1 MIHGIINVLKP
12 TGMSSHDVIG
22 CLRRIYGMKKMG
34 HAGTLDPLAA
44 GVLPVYAGQA
54 TRLIEY
60 GDSDVKSY
68 HAEFV
73 LGLATDTE
81 DSTGTVV
88 ETAPVPELT
97 EDTVR
102 RVLASFCGDIDQE
115 PSKYSAINVNGV
127 KAYKLA
133 RQDRD
138 FTLPVRQVTIHS
150 LELLSFD
157 GRRGTFA
164 VTCSK
169 GTYVRSL
176 IRDLGMA
183 LGTCACM
190 TYLVRTRAGLFTI
203 EEAAT
208 LEMLEQD
215 PMPYVLPADMA
226 IHDLKRANCSQK
238 QCTLLLQGRPVPFAG
253 PNLAND
259 DVLRVYGPD
268 GRLTGIVRYDE
279 QHHILRPHKMFAD
292 GL

>member
-73 LGLATDTE
+73 LGLETDTE

-88 ETAPVPELT
+88 ERAPVPNLS
-97 EDTVR
+97 EDDLR
-102 RVLASFCGDIDQE
+102 RALASFCGDIDQA

-176 IRDLGMA
+176 IRDLGTA

-208 LEMLEQD
+208 LEMLEAN
-215 PMPYVLPADMA
+215 PEAYVLPADMA
-226 IHDLKRANCSQK
+226 IHDLRRANCSEK
-238 QCTLLLQGRPVPFAG
+238 QCSLLLQGRPVPFAG
-253 PNLAND
+253 PNLKDD

-268 GRLTGIVRYDE
+268 GRLMGIVRYDE

>member
-12 TGMSSHDVIG
+12 TGMTSHDVIG

-88 ETAPVPELT
+88 ERLPVPNLSEA
-97 EDTVR
+97 DVR
-102 RVLASFCGDIDQE
+102 RVLASFCGDIDQA

-138 FTLPVRQVTIHS
+138 FTLPVRQVTIHR

-176 IRDLGMA
+176 IRDLGTA
-183 LGTCACM
+183 L
-190 TYLVRTRAGLFTI
+190 TYR
-203 EEAAT
+203 
-208 LEMLEQD
+208 
-215 PMPYVLPADMA
+215 P
-226 IHDLKRANCSQK
+226 
-238 QCTLLLQGRPVPFAG
+238 LLHQ
-253 PNLAND
+253 
-259 DVLRVYGPD
+259 
-268 GRLTGIVRYDE
+268 
-279 QHHILRPHKMFAD
+279 
-292 GL
+292 

>member
-68 HAEFV
+68 HAEFA

-88 ETAPVPELT
+88 EMAAVPDLSA
-97 EDTVR
+97 DDVR
-102 RVLASFCGDIDQE
+102 RILASFTGDIEQA

-133 RQDRD
+133 RQDVD
-138 FTLPVRQVTIHS
+138 FTLPVRHVTIHD
-150 LELLSFD
+150 LRLLSS
-157 GRRGTFA
+157 GP
-164 VTCSK
+164 
-169 GTYVRSL
+169 
-176 IRDLGMA
+176 
-183 LGTCACM
+183 
-190 TYLVRTRAGLFTI
+190 RAGL
-203 EEAAT
+203 
-208 LEMLEQD
+208 
-215 PMPYVLPADMA
+215 
-226 IHDLKRANCSQK
+226 
-238 QCTLLLQGRPVPFAG
+238 G
-253 PNLAND
+253 
-259 DVLRVYGPD
+259 
-268 GRLTGIVRYDE
+268 
-279 QHHILRPHKMFAD
+279 
-292 GL
+292 

>member
-88 ETAPVPELT
+88 ERMPVPDLSEA
-97 EDTVR
+97 DVR
-102 RVLASFCGDIDQE
+102 RVLSSFCGDIEQA

-127 KAYKLA
+127 KA
-133 RQDRD
+133 
-138 FTLPVRQVTIHS
+138 
-150 LELLSFD
+150 LSCPNP
-157 GRRGTFA
+157 GR
-164 VTCSK
+164 S
-169 GTYVRSL
+169 
-176 IRDLGMA
+176 
-183 LGTCACM
+183 
-190 TYLVRTRAGLFTI
+190 
-203 EEAAT
+203 
-208 LEMLEQD
+208 
-215 PMPYVLPADMA
+215 
-226 IHDLKRANCSQK
+226 
-238 QCTLLLQGRPVPFAG
+238 
-253 PNLAND
+253 
-259 DVLRVYGPD
+259 VY
-268 GRLTGIVRYDE
+268 
-279 QHHILRPHKMFAD
+279 H
-292 GL
+292 